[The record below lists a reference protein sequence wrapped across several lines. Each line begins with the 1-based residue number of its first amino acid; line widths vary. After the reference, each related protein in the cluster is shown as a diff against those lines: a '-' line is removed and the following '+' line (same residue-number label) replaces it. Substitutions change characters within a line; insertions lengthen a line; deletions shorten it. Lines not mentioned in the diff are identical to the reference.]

1 MTVKIITLAQTGSTR
16 YRQLHLNMK
25 H

>member
-1 MTVKIITLAQTGSTR
+1 MTVKIIILAQTASTR
-16 YRQLHLNMK
+16 YRQLHLNIK